1 MKINV
6 SEEDEARGTE
16 GLSEEEMKTLG
27 EWRDKFLG
35 KYPVLG
41 RFVRS

>member
-1 MKINV
+1 MR
-6 SEEDEARGTE
+6 RGTE

-27 EWRDKFLG
+27 SGDKFLG

-41 RFVRS
+41 RFVRP